1 MKYLY
6 FLLSL
11 SLIIFISCQSDREN
25 QPVSPSEEDVEIIE
39 NAIFHDIINANSH
52 ILTFQKHDSLSISFH
67 YSRERVATSTP

>member
-52 ILTFQKHDSLSISFH
+52 IAFIVILMLLMILIALWICEQ
-67 YSRERVATSTP
+67 